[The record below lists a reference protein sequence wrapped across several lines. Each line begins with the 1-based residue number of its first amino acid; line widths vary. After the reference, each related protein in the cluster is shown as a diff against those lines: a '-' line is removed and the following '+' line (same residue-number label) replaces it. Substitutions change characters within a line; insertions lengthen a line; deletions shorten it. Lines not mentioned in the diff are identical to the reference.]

1 MRLQNTVIKMMLAG
15 SILALLLTM
24 MGTVRDAHSRGGD
37 PAPPSLKT
45 VPVPLPTNLSDFV
58 KDNDAAIR
66 LGKALFWDMQV
77 GGDGKVACASCHYSA
92 GVDTRREIGRAHV

>member
-1 MRLQNTVIKMMLAG
+1 MRLQNKTIKVILAG
-15 SILALLLTM
+15 AMLALLLAM
-24 MGTVRDAHSRGGD
+24 IGAVRDAHSRGGD
-37 PAPPSLKT
+37 EAPPSLKT

-77 GGDGKVACASCHYSA
+77 GIAY
-92 GVDTRREIGRAHV
+92 